1 MNEEFLKRITTD
13 PSVLSGKPVIRGM
26 RITVEQIL
34 IALASN
40 VSTSDLMNDYPELE
54 PQDLK
59 AALLYAARLVEGER
73 VYNLDA

>member
-13 PSVLSGKPVIRGM
+13 PEVLSGKPVIRGM

-34 IALASN
+34 ISLASN
-40 VSTSDLMNDYPELE
+40 VSTEDLMNDYPELE

-59 AALLYAARLVEGER
+59 AVLLYAARLVEGER

>member
-1 MNEEFLKRITTD
+1 MNEELLKRITTD
-13 PSVLSGKPVIRGM
+13 PAVLSGKPVIRGM

-40 VSTSDLMNDYPELE
+40 VSTADLMNDYPELE

-59 AALLYAARLVEGER
+59 AVLLYAARLVEGER
-73 VYNLDA
+73 VYNLDV

>member
-1 MNEEFLKRITTD
+1 MNEELLKRITTD
-13 PSVLSGKPVIRGM
+13 PAVLSGKPVIRGM

-40 VSTSDLMNDYPELE
+40 VSTADLMNDYPELE

-59 AALLYAARLVEGER
+59 AVLLYAAIIVEGER
-73 VYNLDA
+73 VYNLNA